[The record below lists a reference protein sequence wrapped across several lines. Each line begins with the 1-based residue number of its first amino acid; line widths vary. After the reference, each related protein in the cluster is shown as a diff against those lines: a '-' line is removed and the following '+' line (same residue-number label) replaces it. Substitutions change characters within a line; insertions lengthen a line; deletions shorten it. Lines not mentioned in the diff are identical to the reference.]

1 MKKWIAFLLVLTL
14 LFVFIGCNKP
24 VEEDPDDDQPVVV
37 DVLPTAITI
46 KNGVATMDVGD
57 TQTLE
62 IEITPSDT
70 TNKSVTWKSSNE
82 AVVKVDSAGG
92 LTAQA
97 AGTATITVTSKAKSS
112 IKATF
117 EVTVNAVHIAVTSI
131 ALTGRNEVE
140 VGKTIMLGVT
150 ALPSGASNE
159 ATFTSSDT
167 AIATVDAKGKVTGVA
182 EGTVTITATSVENT
196 AIKAE
201 HKVTVTPGTIIDPED
216 PVVKPTSIVLSYTN
230 DTVEVGWKLQFSAT
244 VYPEGASQNVT
255 WHSRKEE
262 VATVDAKGYVT
273 GVSEGTTYIYAVSVE
288 YPDVQSDYQKVTVT
302 PDSSAGIVYPDMQGY
317 VIKIMNASSALIS
330 NDPFLDGY
338 TQQNK
343 IFKQQA
349 WTEVKQDYNCDIQV
363 VAYPDEAPWG
373 QDRINWI
380 NAQAEAGTAQ
390 ADFYII
396 SSTWLYQF
404 AQAGSAHDATD
415 YYAKWGKNAMQISE
429 KASATYKKRL
439 YALST
444 GIDETRNYV
453 DIGLFYNYGW
463 VKKLNVKSPAEIFNE
478 GNWTYSAFKQW
489 ANDVQALLGAGEFAL
504 AGHPYYYW
512 LGMTNAAGVKILD
525 VQAVKNNILSV
536 RPKQAAIALRELVV
550 AGSFDRAY
558 TWAESSGAFV
568 EGKAVMTSGCWWF
581 IRDSGRWPA
590 NLWGEGNTEFGYVPF
605 PRPDDVSL
613 ENVRLAE
620 TGTQLYLMASQ
631 RDAEHKPGMTY
642 EDVYRAMNDTFLRT
656 AKYYQNDPSYDAE
669 GLKRTAAESKVDDPA
684 SVECVMYFTASN
696 VFYDAVHGFYMSISG
711 SPIPANIGNIV
722 VNGNDYDAEMDA
734 DMVAYDGQFIA
745 VFAS

>member
-46 KNGVATMDVGD
+46 KNGVATMNVGD

-167 AIATVDAKGKVTGVA
+167 AIATVDTKGKVTGVA

-201 HKVTVTPGTIIDPED
+201 HKVTVIPGTIIDPED

-349 WTEVKQDYNCDIQV
+349 WTEVKRDYNCDIQV

-373 QDRINWI
+373 TDRINWI
-380 NAQAEAGTAQ
+380 NNQAQAGTAQ

-396 SSTWLYQF
+396 SSNWLFEF
-404 AQAGSAHDATD
+404 AQAGSAHDVTD

-444 GIDETRNYV
+444 GIDEGKNYV

-478 GNWTYSAFKQW
+478 GNWTYSTFTQW
-489 ANDVQALLGAGEFAL
+489 VNSVQALLGAGEFAL
-504 AGHPYYYW
+504 TGHPYYYW
-512 LGMTNAAGVKILD
+512 LGMTNAAGVKLAD
-525 VQAVKNNILSV
+525 VNSVKNNIMTV
-536 RPKQAAIALRELVV
+536 RPREATTLLRSLAV
-550 AGSFDRAY
+550 AGSFDL
-558 TWAESSGAFV
+558 TGSWEETTGSFHD
-568 EGKAVMTSGCWWF
+568 GKAVMSTGSWWF
-581 IRDSGRWPA
+581 IHDTGRWPIDM
-590 NLWGEGNTEFGYVPF
+590 WGAGNTEYGYVPF

-613 ENVRLAE
+613 DATRLSE
-620 TGTQLYLMASQ
+620 TGTTLYMAASQ
-631 RDAEHKPGMTY
+631 RDSAHKPGMTY

-669 GLKRTAAESKVDDPA
+669 GLKRTAAESKLDDPA
-684 SVECVMYFTASN
+684 SVECVMFFTASN
-696 VFYDAVHGFYMSISG
+696 VFYDAVHGFYRSIAS
-711 SPIPANIGNIV
+711 SPMPANLRNIV
-722 VNGNDYDAEMDA
+722 FSGNDYDAEMDA
-734 DMVAYDGQFIA
+734 DMVAYDSLFIA